1 MKTASYGIITV
12 EKVRNTVGSSMFA
25 FRVSVLEQEGF
36 PPIRRLAENRM
47 VHLGC
52 PVQFSGGQS
61 AEGIVTGLGD
71 QGELLLRL
79 KDQSLLPVT
88 CGDVSVRGVNGY
100 V

>member
-1 MKTASYGIITV
+1 MLWDIRWVDETGSTNEGRLSSHTPPV
-12 EKVRNTVGSSMFA
+12 ETC
-25 FRVSVLEQEGF
+25 
-36 PPIRRLAENRM
+36 M

-52 PVQFSGGQS
+52 PVQVSGGQS
-61 AEGIVTGLGD
+61 AEGIVTGLGN

-79 KDQSLLPVT
+79 EDQSLLPVT

>member
-1 MKTASYGIITV
+1 
-12 EKVRNTVGSSMFA
+12 
-25 FRVSVLEQEGF
+25 
-36 PPIRRLAENRM
+36 M

-52 PVQFSGGQS
+52 PVQVSGGQS

-79 KDQSLLPVT
+79 KDQSLSLLPVT

>member
-1 MKTASYGIITV
+1 M
-12 EKVRNTVGSSMFA
+12 R
-25 FRVSVLEQEGF
+25 EGF
-36 PPIRRLAENRM
+36 PPIRHPVETSM

-52 PVQFSGGQS
+52 PVQVSGGQS

-79 KDQSLLPVT
+79 KDQSLSLLPVT